1 MNRRQL
7 LTGLTIAVTGLPLK
21 VFAYQ
26 QCNPAGVC
34 EVGISMQRLHQT
46 YADQEMSQW
55 CWAASIQMI
64 FSYYGYYVSQEEIVF
79 RAYGTID
86 NIPALSGAVISQ
98 ALTRRWIDQN
108 GNRFDVRLLAAY
120 DADAGVNAI
129 NNQLILQSLAE
140 ERPLV
145 FGNISHAMVLTAAA
159 FQSTPMGPQIFNLGF
174 MDPWPGNGI
183 RGLNDPLE
191 LRPMHLGGHIRYLA
205 LPIIT
210 SA

>member
-7 LTGLTIAVTGLPLK
+7 LTGLTIALAGIPLET
-21 VFAYQ
+21 FAYQ
-26 QCNPAGVC
+26 QCNPAGAC

-46 YADQEMSQW
+46 YATQQMSQW

-64 FSYYGYYVSQEEIVF
+64 FSYYGYYVSQQAIVLQV
-79 RAYGTID
+79 YGTIS
-86 NIPALSGAVISQ
+86 NIPALSGSVVSQ

-108 GNRFDVRLLAAY
+108 GNRFDVRLIAAY

-129 NNQLILQSLAE
+129 NNQLILQSLAQ

-145 FGNISHAMVLTAAA
+145 FGNLSHAMVLTAAA
-159 FQSTPMGPQIFNLGF
+159 FQNTPMGPQIFNLGF

-183 RGLNDPLE
+183 RGLTDPLE

-210 SA
+210 PA